1 MIESFI
7 IQSES
12 VRIRNSILREI
23 RSLNVF
29 VFVVLI
35 MNITGSLIEIHFQ
48 SHSVAD

>member
-48 SHSVAD
+48 SHRVAD